1 MSELAIRRA
10 ATDTNPFV
18 PAADVAD
25 LLSAIYDALDI
36 PIAATEADQRRR
48 GHVLDSRL
56 IDVRTILNSALR
68 PSIFTLREQAEKLRE
83 WAKQSP
89 ADYKPWKSH
98 SDTGRAAEPVG
109 GTA

>member
-1 MSELAIRRA
+1 MPELAIRRA
-10 ATDTNPFV
+10 ATDTTPSV

-36 PIAATEADQRRR
+36 PLAATEENQRRR

-56 IDVRTILNSALR
+56 IDVQTILGSALR
-68 PSIFTLREQAEKLRE
+68 PSIFTLTEQAEKLRE
-83 WAKQSP
+83 WVKQSP
-89 ADYKPWKSH
+89 TDYTPWKPLG
-98 SDTGRAAEPVG
+98 DTARTAEPAG